1 MPLRIEDYALIGDG
15 KTAALVGRDGS
26 IDWLCLPR
34 FDSAACFA
42 ALLGTPEHGRWQIAP
57 RGEVLRAARR
67 YRPDSLVLE
76 TDFETA
82 EGMVTVIDC
91 MPWLGDR
98 IGVVRAVVGR
108 RGRVAMTM
116 DLALR
121 FDYGAFIPWVHQA
134 PDGALLAVCG
144 PDQVALRTP
153 VELQAAGSHTTAS
166 FEVTEGETVPFDFVW
181 TPSHL
186 PPGGAV
192 DVEAVIAATEEYWRD
207 WLAGTRI
214 DDHQPHAEMVRR
226 SLLTL
231 KALTCSPT
239 GGIVAAAT
247 TSLPETIGGERNW
260 DYRFCWLRDA
270 ALTLRAMVSV
280 GPLEEADAWRA
291 WWLRAIAGSPTEG
304 RALYGLAGER
314 RQPEMILPWLP
325 GYEGSAPVRIGNAAG
340 DQLQLDVF
348 GEILDAYYAARRL
361 GLPFSP
367 SGWAIGK
374 SWLAHLERIWRE
386 PDEGIWEVRG
396 PRRHFVHSK
405 LMVWVS
411 FDRAVRMVEDLGH
424 DGPVEHW
431 REVRSELFAEICAR
445 GFDPVLGSFV
455 QSYGSRE
462 VDASLLL
469 LPLMGFLP
477 PDDPRILGTV
487 ATIER
492 ELMVDGGL
500 LLRYRPDASV
510 EGVPQ
515 SEEGAFLACT
525 AWLGEVYALQGRR
538 EEALAVLDRLVGLA
552 NDVGLLAEEYD
563 PRLRRQVGNFPQA
576 FSHLAL
582 IELFLALN
590 KEETAS
596 VRS

>member
-1 MPLRIEDYALIGDG
+1 MPLPIEDYALIGDG

-42 ALLGTPEHGRWQIAP
+42 ALLGTPEQGRWQIAP
-57 RGEVLRAARR
+57 QGEVLRTARR

-98 IGVVRAVVGR
+98 IGVVRVVVGR
-108 RGRVAMTM
+108 RGKVTMNM

-121 FDYGAFIPWVHQA
+121 LEYGAFVPWMYRA
-134 PDGALLAVCG
+134 ADGTLLAVRG
-144 PDQVALRTP
+144 PDQIALRTP
-153 VELQAAGSHTTAS
+153 IELQTAGSSTTAS
-166 FEVTEGETVPFDFVW
+166 FEVAEGQRVPFDFVW

-186 PPGGAV
+186 PPGGAA
-192 DVEAVIAATEEYWRD
+192 DVEAAITTTDDYWRD
-207 WLAGTRI
+207 WVAGTRV
-214 DDHQPHAEMVRR
+214 DARQPHGEIVRR

-231 KALTCSPT
+231 KALTYTPT
-239 GGIVAAAT
+239 GGIAAAAT
-247 TSLPETIGGERNW
+247 TSLPETLGGERNW

-270 ALTLRAMVSV
+270 ALTLRAMVRV
-280 GPLEEADAWRA
+280 GPLDELQAWRG
-291 WWLRAIAGSPTEG
+291 WMLRTLAGNPAEIK
-304 RALYGLAGER
+304 ALYGLAGEHR
-314 RQPEMILPWLP
+314 LPEMTLPWLP
-325 GYEGSAPVRIGNAAG
+325 GYEGSAPVRIGNTAG
-340 DQLQLDVF
+340 DQLQLDVY
-348 GEILDAYYAARRL
+348 GEILDCFYAARRM
-361 GLPFSP
+361 GLPFSRD
-367 SGWAIGK
+367 GWE
-374 SWLAHLERIWRE
+374 LAKAMLTHLEQVWRE

-396 PRRHFVHSK
+396 PRRNFVHSK

-411 FDRAVRMVEDLGH
+411 FDRAVRHVEEVGR
-424 DGPVEHW
+424 DGPVDRW
-431 REVRSELFAEICAR
+431 REVRSEVFEQICTR
-445 GFDPVLGSFV
+445 GFDPTLGSFV
-455 QSYGSRE
+455 QSYGSRA

-477 PDDPRILGTV
+477 PDDPRIVGTV
-487 ATIER
+487 AAIER

-500 LLRYRPDASV
+500 LLRYRPDAAV
-510 EGVPQ
+510 EGVPP

-538 EEALAVLDRLVGLA
+538 EEAIAVLDRLVGLA

-563 PRLRRQVGNFPQA
+563 PKLRRQLGNFPQA

-590 KEETAS
+590 KETS
-596 VRS
+596 SIRS